1 MKNVL
6 VALLLLCL
14 VIGFAAANALYLDT
28 KVDLLF
34 DLGVQDRFAEALEEF
49 LIAEPFLALTVH
61 EADLMAAE
69 SALREALAY
78 SGTNPSAYQA
88 AKERFFTCL
97 RDIRAKEKFSLS
109 NEF

>member
-14 VIGFAAANALYLDT
+14 VIGFAAANALYLDA

-61 EADLMAAE
+61 EADLLAAE

-78 SGTNPSAYQA
+78 SGTN
-88 AKERFFTCL
+88 RFFTCL

-109 NEF
+109 NVF

>member
-14 VIGFAAANALYLDT
+14 VIGFAVANALYLDA
-28 KVDLLF
+28 KIGLLL
-34 DLGVQDRFAEALEEF
+34 DLGGRDRFAEALEKF

-61 EADLMAAE
+61 EADLLAVE

-78 SGTNPSAYQA
+78 SKTNPAAYQA

-109 NEF
+109 NVF

>member
-49 LIAEPFLALTVH
+49 LLAEPLLAITVH
-61 EADLMAAE
+61 EADLQE
-69 SALREALAY
+69 TETALREALTYQEA
-78 SGTNPSAYQA
+78 SPAAYQA

-109 NEF
+109 NVF